1 MNTAVRAIPK
11 RLYLFNVSDCEK
23 VSGVFNGSICY
34 ALNWTSVLYSV
45 YSNSDDASSASME
58 SDERMLRCIWMLL
71 KSFGTHLKPEP
82 DRQDIVVV
90 NNPEQK
96 YVDTQRVWLDYSLA
110 VYVQGAKH
118 ARQL

>member
-1 MNTAVRAIPK
+1 
-11 RLYLFNVSDCEK
+11 
-23 VSGVFNGSICY
+23 
-34 ALNWTSVLYSV
+34 
-45 YSNSDDASSASME
+45 
-58 SDERMLRCIWMLL
+58 MLL